1 MQTLAPP
8 QTIAFGPFLL
18 DFGSRA
24 LLAGGERLVLSS
36 RAFDI
41 LVFLVTERD
50 RVVGK
55 DEIMARVWRGVAV
68 EENNLAVQIS
78 ALRRV
83 LGEHADGQTMIATVP
98 GQGYRFVGKVEQPDL
113 PSPEAFTATTD
124 AEIAVPPP
132 ASRHRSWTLL
142 AGGAVLCLGVLLLA
156 GEYLTRSPPPP
167 RLSLAVLPFRNL
179 GEDSKQDYL
188 ADAITDDLTT
198 DLSHLPGS
206 VVIARESSD
215 VYKGR
220 AVAADRIGRALHVRY
235 LLEGSLRALDGIFH
249 INAQLIDA
257 GSGAHLWA
265 AGFDVPRDK
274 LHDAQT
280 AIVGHIANALNVEL
294 VAIESS
300 RSLHEVGRNPDAL
313 DFFLRARSAH
323 NAARTLDQLNQAQ
336 QLFEQA
342 LALQPDYVDALAELS
357 LLLLEKSRE
366 HDDPDDGSDRTDAEH
381 DIARALS
388 LDPSNV
394 TALTA
399 KGLAQIMDTR
409 FEESEA
415 SLKAALASDPSNVT
429 ARAYLAFDDWRLG
442 RSQATVD
449 GLTEVL
455 RLDPQG
461 PAAGKRFSAL
471 GMAYF
476 MVGKFA
482 DAVTCLQRSLAG
494 NPTTASAGVDRVEF
508 SNMFLIAAY
517 DQLGRKDQAKALYEQ
532 YRRQWPHRSIWR
544 LSNYFS
550 KAQADQPNFKTLTSG
565 LADAGMPQFETAPT
579 LAQPSL
585 AHDTPRNDAMGDFD
599 PSPATIQGAD
609 SIDVGTLTKLLSA
622 TPKPVI
628 VDVSIGAAAL
638 PGSIL
643 VPHADYKIG
652 GLDEVLSH
660 IPPGSTVLVVGNG
673 YYGWNGHKAA
683 SRLVAA
689 RIGPV
694 KWLTGGEEALA
705 ASGIPTIDERPH

>member
-1 MQTLAPP
+1 
-8 QTIAFGPFLL
+8 
-18 DFGSRA
+18 
-24 LLAGGERLVLSS
+24 
-36 RAFDI
+36 
-41 LVFLVTERD
+41 
-50 RVVGK
+50 
-55 DEIMARVWRGVAV
+55 
-68 EENNLAVQIS
+68 
-78 ALRRV
+78 V
-83 LGEHADGQTMIATVP
+83 LGEHADGQTLIATVP
-98 GQGYRFVGKVEQPDL
+98 GQGYRFVGRVDQPSS
-113 PSPEAFTATTD
+113 PSPAPP
-124 AEIAVPPP
+124 AEPVIAPLPPP
-132 ASRHRSWTLL
+132 ALPPPQQQHRRWPLL
-142 AGGAVLCLGVLLLA
+142 AGGGAACLVAIVLGA
-156 GEYLTRSPPPP
+156 AYLTRPPPPP

-179 GEDSKQDYL
+179 GDDASQEYL

-220 AVAADRIGRALHVRY
+220 AVPAETIGRALHVRY
-235 LLEGSLRALDGIFH
+235 LLEGSLRALDGSFH

-274 LHDAQT
+274 LRDAQT

-300 RSLHEVGRNPDAL
+300 RSLHEGGGNPDAQT
-313 DFFLRARSAH
+313 FYLRARSAH
-323 NAARTLDQLNQAQ
+323 NTAQTLDQLTQAQ

-342 LALQPDYVDALAELS
+342 LALQPDYVDALADLS

-366 HDDPDDGSDRTDAEH
+366 HDDPNDSADHAEADA

-399 KGLAQIMDTR
+399 KGLALNMDLQ

-429 ARAYLAFDDWRLG
+429 ARAYLAYDDWRLG
-442 RSQATVD
+442 RPQATVD

-461 PAAGKRFSAL
+461 PVAQKRFSSL

-476 MVGKFA
+476 MVGRFD
-482 DAVTCLQRSLAG
+482 DAVSYLLRGLAG
-494 NPTTASAGVDRVEF
+494 NPTTTSAGVDRVEF

-517 DQLGRKDQAKALYEQ
+517 DRLGKKDQARKLYEQ

-544 LSNYFS
+544 LSAYFS
-550 KAQADQPNFKTLTSG
+550 KAQANVANFKALVSG
-565 LADAGMPQFETAPT
+565 LADAGMPLFETAPSV
-579 LAQPSL
+579 APD
-585 AHDTPRNDAMGDFD
+585 AARNEAMGDFD
-599 PSPATIQGAD
+599 PAPSTVPGVE
-609 SIDVGTLTKLLSA
+609 SIDVGRLPEVLKA
-622 TPKPVI
+622 AQKPVI
-628 VDVSIGAAAL
+628 IDVGTGAAAL

-643 VPHADYKIG
+643 VPHPDDKTG
-652 GLDEVLSH
+652 GLEDHLSH
-660 IPPGSTVLVVGNG
+660 LPPGSTLLVVGNG
-673 YYGWNGHKAA
+673 FYGWSGHEAARKAA
-683 SRLVAA
+683 AA
-689 RIGPV
+689 HIGPV
-694 KWLTGGEEALA
+694 MWLIGGEEALA
-705 ASGIPTIDERPH
+705 ASGLPTTDERIP